1 MHMKLLV
8 MLDFGYTR
16 GSRLDYQKSNVGP
29 ESKNTACFVKHKAPC
44 IADLPLT
51 LDIHEIKAGA
61 FEKKQCLRWTGPL
74 GMSHSPQIMNLQ
86 TLTKLGR
93 SLKNCKH

>member
-16 GSRLDYQKSNVGP
+16 GSRLDYQISNVGP

-61 FEKKQCLRWTGPL
+61 FEKKQCLRWTIGHEPFPPDYEPSNSDKV
-74 GMSHSPQIMNLQ
+74 G
-86 TLTKLGR
+86 
-93 SLKNCKH
+93 